1 MTVLP
6 QQVQGCAQQQDRN
19 GGQSQDHQHILY
31 HFLWAK
37 RARPPHTV
45 YACDKWLG
53 MVSPSPRDP
62 LRRDLRFPA
71 SPGEAIT
78 LDIIVCRDS
87 GPQAISQMALQLQ
100 VAQGLKW
107 GSPGKGSK
115 LYLPM
120 EERLIGRALGKEEHI
135 DKVDED
141 TGSCGGAG
149 S

>member
-1 MTVLP
+1 
-6 QQVQGCAQQQDRN
+6 
-19 GGQSQDHQHILY
+19 
-31 HFLWAK
+31 
-37 RARPPHTV
+37 
-45 YACDKWLG
+45 
-53 MVSPSPRDP
+53 
-62 LRRDLRFPA
+62 
-71 SPGEAIT
+71 
-78 LDIIVCRDS
+78 
-87 GPQAISQMALQLQ
+87 MALQLQ